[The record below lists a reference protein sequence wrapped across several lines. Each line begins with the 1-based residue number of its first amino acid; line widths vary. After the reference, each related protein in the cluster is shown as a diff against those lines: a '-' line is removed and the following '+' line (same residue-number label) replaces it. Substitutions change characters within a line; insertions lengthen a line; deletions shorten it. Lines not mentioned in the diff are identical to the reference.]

1 MILVSRTSS
10 GGHPVT
16 KSEQVVLMRRPDGAL
31 RPDDFRHEEI
41 DLPPIGH
48 DQFLVRNEYL
58 SLDAGFRKWMSAGT
72 SDNYLQEMPLGKAV
86 QSIVLG
92 QVIESRN
99 PRYPVGAWIMGRAA
113 WERYSIVDGSDLMTI
128 LEVDTALPIYEY
140 LAALGT
146 AGLTAYFGLS
156 KIGLPKCGDVLLV
169 SAAGG
174 GVGSLVGQ
182 LGKLMGCTTIGISS
196 TEEKCRWLMDELH
209 YDHTINYRLET
220 PVAQRIHDLAPEGI
234 DIFFDNVGGD
244 LLDQALE
251 CISMNAR
258 IVLCGAVSQYE
269 KTGKHTGITNLWQ
282 LVTKRARAEGF
293 MFSDYVDEF
302 PQAIGKLSQWI
313 KDGTLHGPVEIT
325 QGIENTA
332 DAFCRMLAG
341 KTRGKCLVK
350 V

>member
-1 MILVSRTSS
+1 M
-10 GGHPVT
+10 T
-16 KSEQVVLMRRPDGAL
+16 KSGQVVLQRRPDGAL
-31 RPDDFRHEEI
+31 QPGDFRYEEI
-41 DLPPIGH
+41 DLPSLVQG
-48 DQFLVRNEYL
+48 QFLVRNEYL

-72 SDNYLQEMPLGKAV
+72 SDSYLQEMPIGKAV

-92 QVIESRN
+92 QVTESLN
-99 PRYPVGAWIMGRAA
+99 PRYPVGVWIMGRAA

-128 LEVDTALPIYEY
+128 LQVDASLPVYEY

-146 AGLTAYFGLS
+146 GGLTAYLGLL
-156 KIGLPKCGDVLLV
+156 KIGLPKRGDVLLV

-182 LGKLMGCTTIGISS
+182 LGKLLGCTTIGISS
-196 TEEKCRWLMDELH
+196 SEEKCRWLKDELR
-209 YDHTINYRLET
+209 YDHTVNYQLSV
-220 PVAQRIHDLAPEGI
+220 PVSQQVRQLAPNGV

-244 LLDQALE
+244 VLDQALE
-251 CISMNAR
+251 CLAMNAR

-269 KTGKHTGITNLWQ
+269 KTGPHTGITHLWE

-302 PQAIGKLSQWI
+302 PEVIGKLSQWI
-313 KDGTLHGPVEIT
+313 KEGSLRSPVEIT
-325 QGIENTA
+325 SGLANTP

-341 KTRGKCLVK
+341 RTRGKSLVK

>member
-1 MILVSRTSS
+1 MIFASRTSS
-10 GGHPVT
+10 GGYPVT
-16 KSEQVVLMRRPDGAL
+16 KSEQIVLMRRPDGAL

-41 DLPPIGH
+41 DLPPIGR

-72 SDNYLQEMPLGKAV
+72 SDSYLQEMPLGKAV

-92 QVIESRN
+92 QVIESLN

-128 LEVDTALPIYEY
+128 LEVDAALPIYEY
-140 LAALGT
+140 LATLGT
-146 AGLTAYFGLS
+146 AGLTAYFGLL
-156 KIGLPKCGDVLLV
+156 KIGLPKRGDVLLV

-209 YDHTINYRLET
+209 YDHAINYRLDT
-220 PVAQRIHDLAPEGI
+220 PVAQQIHAVAPAGI
-234 DIFFDNVGGD
+234 DIFFDNVGGE

-251 CISMNAR
+251 CLAMNAR

-269 KTGKHTGITNLWQ
+269 KTGTHTGITNLWQ

-293 MFSDYVDEF
+293 MFSDYVEEF
-302 PQAIGKLSQWI
+302 PEAIGQLSQWI
-313 KDGTLHGPVEIT
+313 KEGKLHGPVEIT
-325 QGIENTA
+325 HGLENTGE
-332 DAFCRMLAG
+332 AFCRMLAG
-341 KTRGKCLVK
+341 QTRGKCLVK

>member
-1 MILVSRTSS
+1 MMAPSRVSFR
-10 GGHPVT
+10 GHPVT
-16 KSEQVVLMRRPDGAL
+16 GSEQVVLIRRPDGAL
-31 RPDDFRHEEI
+31 RPDDFRHEKV
-41 DLPPIGH
+41 DLPPIGPG
-48 DQFLVRNEYL
+48 QFLVRNQYF

-72 SDNYLQEMPLGKAV
+72 SDSYLQEMPLGKAV

-92 QVIESRN
+92 QVVESLN
-99 PRYPVGAWIMGRAA
+99 PLYATGAWIMGRAG

-128 LEVDTALPIYEY
+128 LEVDAALPIYEY

-146 AGLTAYFGLS
+146 AGLTAYFGLL
-156 KIGLPKCGDVLLV
+156 KVGLPKRGDVLLV

-196 TEEKCRWLMDELH
+196 TEEKCQWLMDDLH
-209 YDHTINYRLET
+209 YDHAVNYRLDA
-220 PVAQRIHDLAPEGI
+220 PVARQLRELAPEGV
-234 DIFFDNVGGD
+234 DIVFDNVGGD

-251 CISMNAR
+251 CLAMNAR

-269 KTGKHTGITNLWQ
+269 RTGAHAGITHLWE

-302 PQAIGKLSQWI
+302 PEAIGKLSHWI
-313 KDGTLHGPVEIT
+313 KEGTLRSPVEIT
-325 QGIENTA
+325 SGIENTA
-332 DAFCRMLAG
+332 EAFCRMMAG

>member
-1 MILVSRTSS
+1 MI
-10 GGHPVT
+10 
-16 KSEQVVLMRRPDGAL
+16 KSEQVALIRRPDGAL
-31 RPDDFRHEEI
+31 RPDDFRHEEVEV
-41 DLPPIGH
+41 PPIEPG
-48 DQFLVRNEYL
+48 QFMVRNQYF

-72 SDNYLQEMPLGKAV
+72 SDSYLQEMPLGKAV

-92 QVIESRN
+92 QVVESLN
-99 PRYPVGAWIMGRAA
+99 PGYPTGAWIMGRAG

-128 LEVDTALPIYEY
+128 LEVDPDLPIYEY

-146 AGLTAYFGLS
+146 AGLTAYFGLL
-156 KIGLPKCGDVLLV
+156 KVGLPKRGDVLLV

-196 TEEKCRWLMDELH
+196 TEEKCRWLVEDLR
-209 YDHTINYRLET
+209 YDHAVNYRLDT
-220 PVAQRIHDLAPEGI
+220 PVARQISELAPEGVNI
-234 DIFFDNVGGD
+234 VFDNVGGD

-251 CISMNAR
+251 CLAMNAR

-269 KTGKHTGITNLWQ
+269 RTGTHAGTTHLWE

-302 PQAIGKLSQWI
+302 PQAIGELSRWI
-313 KDGTLHGPVEIT
+313 KQGALRSPVEIT
-325 QGIENTA
+325 GGIENTA
-332 DAFCRMLAG
+332 EAFIRMMAG

>member
-1 MILVSRTSS
+1 M
-10 GGHPVT
+10 T
-16 KSEQVVLMRRPDGAL
+16 KSGQVVLQRRPDGAL
-31 RPDDFRHEEI
+31 QPGDFRYEEI
-41 DLPPIGH
+41 DLPSLIQG
-48 DQFLVRNEYL
+48 QFLVRNEYL
-58 SLDAGFRKWMSAGT
+58 SLDAGFRKWMSAGA
-72 SDNYLQEMPLGKAV
+72 SDSYLQEMPIGKAV

-92 QVIESRN
+92 QVTESLN
-99 PRYPVGAWIMGRAA
+99 PRYPVGVWIMGRAA

-128 LEVDTALPIYEY
+128 LQVDTSLPVYEY

-146 AGLTAYFGLS
+146 GGLTAYLGLL
-156 KIGLPKCGDVLLV
+156 KIGLPKRGDVLLV

-196 TEEKCRWLMDELH
+196 SEEKCRWLKDELR
-209 YDHTINYRLET
+209 YDHTVNYQLSA
-220 PVAQRIHDLAPEGI
+220 PVSQQVRQLAPNGV

-244 LLDQALE
+244 VLDQALE
-251 CISMNAR
+251 CLAMNAR

-269 KTGKHTGITNLWQ
+269 KTGPHTGITHLWE

-302 PQAIGKLSQWI
+302 PEVIGKLSQWI
-313 KDGTLHGPVEIT
+313 KEGSLRSPVEIT
-325 QGIENTA
+325 SGLANTP

-341 KTRGKCLVK
+341 RTRGKSLVK